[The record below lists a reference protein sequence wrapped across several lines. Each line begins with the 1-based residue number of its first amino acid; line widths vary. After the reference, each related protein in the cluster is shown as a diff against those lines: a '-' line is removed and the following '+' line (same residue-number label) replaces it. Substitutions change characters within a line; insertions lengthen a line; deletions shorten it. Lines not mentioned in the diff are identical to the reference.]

1 LIKTLKFIVLMN
13 VMQHKIKNLLPHKLY
28 KLAKKITRSRS
39 IAIIFAVASTFSI
52 IATYFAIANSQSPFE
67 SDQNLVVLLIIIDL
81 ILLLSLA
88 FLITRRLSRLI
99 MERRRGIIG
108 SRLQT
113 RIVMMF
119 SLVAMVPTIIMVIS
133 SAIFFN
139 YGIQS
144 WFNNKVSKAI
154 DGSVDIARSY
164 LEENK
169 NIIRADIA
177 GMASDINRD
186 ALSLSS
192 DPVSFNHKLSF
203 LAAIRKLP
211 EALIFQKI
219 GYGKVN
225 IVASTSLSF
234 SLQLD
239 LQSLGKDVL
248 EMAEKGELVTITSDK
263 DDRVIALTRLDNFFD
278 TYLLVGR
285 FVDNKIINYIE
296 STEGAAAEYKSLR
309 SNISKLQ
316 IKFFV
321 VFVIV
326 SLLLLLATAW
336 VGFVFAVYIVKPISS
351 LLEATERV
359 KKGDLTARVKQG
371 PVNDEM
377 ATLSRAFNRMTE
389 QLARQRDELISAQR
403 RVAWADVA
411 RRIAHEIKNPLTPIQ
426 LAAERLK
433 KKYSSQLED
442 GETFD
447 RYLNTIARNV
457 NSIGAMVDEFA
468 NFARIPAPIFEKNN
482 MCDILE
488 DSIFA
493 REGIVKEIEFSRS
506 ISKKPIMINCDA
518 GQITQVL
525 TNLIK
530 NAEESIIER
539 QAGDKKFVKGII
551 KVKASQ
557 VMNKCGIS
565 IKDNGKGFAD
575 EIKARITEPY
585 VTTKS
590 KGTGLGLAIVKKIVE
605 DHSGTIEFK
614 NVSGGACV
622 YLSFPLVKL

>member
-1 LIKTLKFIVLMN
+1 MPNRTKTIFLNK
-13 VMQHKIKNLLPHKLY
+13 LL
-28 KLAKKITRSRS
+28 KLAKRITRSRNL
-39 IAIIFAVASTFSI
+39 ALIFAVASTCSI
-52 IATYFAIANSQSPFE
+52 IATYFSIANSQNPVE
-67 SDQNLVVLLIIIDL
+67 SNQNGIVWLIIIDL

-88 FLITRRLSRLI
+88 FLITRRLARLI

-144 WFNNKVSKAI
+144 WFNNKVSTAI

-169 NIIRADIA
+169 NIIRADVA

-186 ALSLSS
+186 ALSLSN
-192 DPVSFNHKLSF
+192 DLGSFSQKLSF
-203 LAAIRKLP
+203 LAVIRKLP
-211 EALIFQKI
+211 EALVFQKI
-219 GYGKVN
+219 GYSKVN
-225 IVASTSLSF
+225 IVAATSLSF

-239 LQSLGKDVL
+239 LQSLGKDVI
-248 EMAEKGELVTITSDK
+248 ERAEKGELVTITSDK
-263 DDRVIALTRLDNFFD
+263 DDRVIALIRLDNFFD

-309 SNISKLQ
+309 NNISKLQ

-336 VGFVFAVYIVKPISS
+336 VGFVFAVYLVKPISS
-351 LLEATERV
+351 LLEATEQV

-371 PVNDEM
+371 HVNDEM
-377 ATLSRAFNRMTE
+377 ATLARAFNRMTE
-389 QLARQRDELISAQR
+389 QLGRQRDELISAQR

-433 KKYSSQLED
+433 KKYSAQVED
-442 GETFD
+442 QETFD
-447 RYLNTIARNV
+447 RYVNTIARNAS
-457 NSIGAMVDEFA
+457 SIGGMVDEFA
-468 NFARIPAPIFEKNN
+468 NFARIPAPVFESNN
-482 MCDILE
+482 MCEIVEDI
-488 DSIFA
+488 IFA
-493 REGIVKEIEFSRS
+493 REGIVKGIEFEKS
-506 ISKKPIMINCDA
+506 ISKQPIIMNCDA

-530 NAEESIIER
+530 NSEESIMER
-539 QAGDKKFVKGII
+539 KAVDKKLEKGII
-551 KVKASQ
+551 KVKISK

-565 IKDNGKGFAD
+565 IKDNGKGFAS
-575 EIKARITEPY
+575 EIKERITEPY

-605 DHSGTIEFK
+605 DHGGTVEFK

>member
-1 LIKTLKFIVLMN
+1 
-13 VMQHKIKNLLPHKLY
+13 
-28 KLAKKITRSRS
+28 
-39 IAIIFAVASTFSI
+39 
-52 IATYFAIANSQSPFE
+52 
-67 SDQNLVVLLIIIDL
+67 
-81 ILLLSLA
+81 
-88 FLITRRLSRLI
+88 
-99 MERRRGIIG
+99 
-108 SRLQT
+108 
-113 RIVMMF
+113 
-119 SLVAMVPTIIMVIS
+119 
-133 SAIFFN
+133 
-139 YGIQS
+139 
-144 WFNNKVSKAI
+144 
-154 DGSVDIARSY
+154 
-164 LEENK
+164 
-169 NIIRADIA
+169 
-177 GMASDINRD
+177 
-186 ALSLSS
+186 
-192 DPVSFNHKLSF
+192 
-203 LAAIRKLP
+203 
-211 EALIFQKI
+211 
-219 GYGKVN
+219 
-225 IVASTSLSF
+225 
-234 SLQLD
+234 
-239 LQSLGKDVL
+239 
-248 EMAEKGELVTITSDK
+248 
-263 DDRVIALTRLDNFFD
+263 
-278 TYLLVGR
+278 
-285 FVDNKIINYIE
+285 
-296 STEGAAAEYKSLR
+296 
-309 SNISKLQ
+309 
-316 IKFFV
+316 
-321 VFVIV
+321 
-326 SLLLLLATAW
+326 
-336 VGFVFAVYIVKPISS
+336 
-351 LLEATERV
+351 
-359 KKGDLTARVKQG
+359 VKQG